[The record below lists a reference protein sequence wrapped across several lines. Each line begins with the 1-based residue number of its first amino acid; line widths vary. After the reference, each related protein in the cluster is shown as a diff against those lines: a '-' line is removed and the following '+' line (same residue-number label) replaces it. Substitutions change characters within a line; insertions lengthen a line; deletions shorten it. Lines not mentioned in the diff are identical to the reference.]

1 MKELAGHANYRTTEI
16 YTHGDSVSKRHAV
29 DALDSFL
36 GELPP
41 INGEVSL
48 STSDNPVEA

>member
-16 YTHGDSVSKRHAV
+16 YPHGDSVSKRHAV
-29 DALDSFL
+29 DALDGFL

-41 INGEVSL
+41 GNGEASV
-48 STSDNPVEA
+48 NPT

>member
-29 DALDSFL
+29 DALDTFF
-36 GELPP
+36 GALPP
-41 INGEVSL
+41 GNGEVSL
-48 STSDNPVEA
+48 TTSDNPMGA